1 MRIRGM
7 NEETEELDDNLV
19 NIKGDVYELTGGK
32 VSIMEDE
39 DTYKSTYQVLKEI
52 SAVWDDLSDKNQAQ
66 LLDKLFGKTRAQIG
80 AAVISNFSQAE
91 EAIKKMSTSAGVA
104 DAEMEIITNSISYKL
119 NALKETGTGIWQNLF
134 QRSDMGAVLD
144 GLTGI
149 LGVFDAIT
157 DKIGLV
163 GTLLVGGT
171 LAKALAKGIMGVV

>member
-1 MRIRGM
+1 
-7 NEETEELDDNLV
+7 
-19 NIKGDVYELTGGK
+19 
-32 VSIMEDE
+32 
-39 DTYKSTYQVLKEI
+39 
-52 SAVWDDLSDKNQAQ
+52 
-66 LLDKLFGKTRAQIG
+66 
-80 AAVISNFSQAE
+80 
-91 EAIKKMSTSAGVA
+91 MSTSAGAA

-171 LAKALAKGIMGVV
+171 LAKGIMGVVSAFKDGATWIGAFGSGLASMATMAAPTILILVGQERKIKQKFRFKNTKMHSLNLNLFKANKVKTLSKQKV

>member
-66 LLDKLFGKTRAQIG
+66 LLDELFGKTRAE
-80 AAVISNFSQAE
+80 SCPN
-91 EAIKKMSTSAGVA
+91 M
-104 DAEMEIITNSISYKL
+104 
-119 NALKETGTGIWQNLF
+119 
-134 QRSDMGAVLD
+134 
-144 GLTGI
+144 
-149 LGVFDAIT
+149 
-157 DKIGLV
+157 
-163 GTLLVGGT
+163 
-171 LAKALAKGIMGVV
+171 

>member
-1 MRIRGM
+1 M

-91 EAIKKMSTSAGVA
+91 EAIKKMSTSAGSA
-104 DAEMEIITNSISYKL
+104 DAEMEIITNSLSYKL

-134 QRSDMGAVLD
+134 QREDMGKVISGA
-144 GLTGI
+144 TSI
-149 LGVFDAIT
+149 LGVVDTLT
-157 DKIGLV
+157 DKLGLV
-163 GTLLVGGT
+163 GTILAAGT
-171 LAKALAKGIMGVV
+171 IAKGIKGMA